1 MHQVCGI
8 GETSV
13 NVIFRQLRIV
23 INNLRFRHAFS
34 QAVENHG
41 NLNAGVANAG
51 PATTYV
57 GFGSNPYHQFMSCH
71 PLTFWSRRHC
81 LSLPKYLLAEIE
93 NSGTPEEQIE
103 FVAKPLVPYNKNQGS
118 LFE

>member
-1 MHQVCGI
+1 
-8 GETSV
+8 
-13 NVIFRQLRIV
+13 
-23 INNLRFRHAFS
+23 
-34 QAVENHG
+34 
-41 NLNAGVANAG
+41 
-51 PATTYV
+51 
-57 GFGSNPYHQFMSCH
+57 MSCH